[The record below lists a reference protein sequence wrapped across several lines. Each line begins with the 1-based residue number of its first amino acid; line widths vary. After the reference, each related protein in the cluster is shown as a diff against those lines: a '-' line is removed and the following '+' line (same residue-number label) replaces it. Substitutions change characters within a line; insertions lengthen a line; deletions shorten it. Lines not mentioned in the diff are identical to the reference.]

1 MNYKFIID
9 SDIANAETLPGWFY
23 NSEEVFK
30 LLKEK
35 IFFLG
40 NFYSN
45 NMLITKG
52 HQNKKFQKKEST
64 LKLNYQKPYNYYNYS

>member
-9 SDIANAETLPGWFY
+9 SDIAKAETLPGWFY

-35 IFFLG
+35 IFLNALRHFQILG
-40 NFYSN
+40 KWRYRVSKVEAIGFSEN
-45 NMLITKG
+45 
-52 HQNKKFQKKEST
+52 
-64 LKLNYQKPYNYYNYS
+64 